1 MDTGLEFCLLGPLAV
16 RSGGATVPVSRGK
29 QRVLLA
35 SLLLSAGQAVPLD
48 ELVEALWGSAPP
60 PSAPVAVRNY
70 VKRLRS
76 TLGEIGWSRIRT
88 HPGGYLI
95 KVGSDELDVWR
106 CESLMREALDA
117 SRSGRHA
124 DAAAGLRTALSLWRG
139 QPLADV
145 PSDVLAMREIPR
157 LAEMHMQALEAC
169 IDADLHLGHH
179 SAAISELRQ
188 LTAANPLREK
198 LHALLMLA
206 LYRDGQQAAALAAYQ
221 SVRQVLVEELG
232 AEPGPELRRIHQ
244 QILSADVAL
253 APQCRIGPPASPSG
267 STDTG
272 SRSRILLTGQ
282 LPRGPWHFVGRAAEL
297 TVLADMHDRADSAPT
312 GAICVI
318 CGTAGVGKTALA
330 LHWAHHAAVR
340 FPDGQLYLDLQS
352 FAPSGPPLTAAESI
366 RRLLDGLGVA
376 PERIPADQAAQ
387 ATLYRALLAG
397 KRVLVILDNARD
409 PAQVRPLL
417 PGSAGCMVL
426 ITSRVQLTGLAAAEG
441 ANLIILDVLTA
452 QEAREMLNRRLGRD
466 RVASAPAEVTDL
478 IDLCARLPLALSVA
492 AARAAGRPALPL
504 AALAAE
510 LRDMRAR
517 LDRLATGDEV
527 TDLRTVLSWSCRQLS
542 EPATRMFRL
551 LGIHPGPDVSE
562 PAAASLAG
570 LPLQQARRALA
581 ELCRASLITEHAAGR
596 FAFHDLLRAYAA
608 ELADSCETGVSRSEA
623 VGRVLDHYLHT
634 AYSAALLLNPYRETV
649 TLSPPRPS
657 VQQEEQHSPQQA
669 LAWFQ
674 AERFVLQAMIS
685 QAADDGFRVHA
696 WQLAWSAAT
705 FLAGEGLW
713 HELAATQTIALA
725 AAQSLGD
732 LSAQAHAH
740 HFLGQAHMLIGGH
753 AEATRHL
760 NAALRRARQLGSS
773 RIQAREHGTLATVC
787 GKQGHSA
794 EALRHTR
801 EALCLSRAAGHRF
814 GEAHSLNAIGWYL
827 IEVGEY
833 QEALTSCE
841 QALALYAELRYAQGM
856 AATLDS
862 LGYAYYHLGN
872 YAQAIARYRE
882 AINAL
887 EGMGDRDDRA
897 EFLTHLGDA
906 YQAAGNRSAARQAW
920 QQAVEILDDLQAPA
934 AALVRSRLTGCS
946 DQA

>member
-16 RSGGATVPVSRGK
+16 RSGGATVLVPRGK

-35 SLLLSAGQAVPLD
+35 SLLLSAGQAVSVD
-48 ELVEALWGSAPP
+48 ELAETLWNSAPP
-60 PSAPVAVRNY
+60 PSAPVTVRNH
-70 VKRLRS
+70 VRRLRS

-95 KVGSDELDVWR
+95 KVGSDELDVLR
-106 CESLMREALDA
+106 CESLLREALDA

-145 PSDVLAMREIPR
+145 PSDVLAVREIPR
-157 LAEMHMQALEAC
+157 LAEMHMQALEAH

-206 LYRDGQQAAALAAYQ
+206 LYRDSQQAAALAAYQ
-221 SVRQVLVEELG
+221 SARQVLVEELG
-232 AEPGPELRRIHQ
+232 AEPGPELRRMHQ

-253 APQCRIGPPASPSG
+253 AAQCRIGQPAGPSG

-272 SRSRILLTGQ
+272 SRTGILLTAQ
-282 LPRGPWHFVGRAAEL
+282 LPRAPWHFVGRAAEL

-312 GAICVI
+312 EAISVI

-330 LHWAHHAAVR
+330 LRWAHHVVGR
-340 FPDGQLYLDLQS
+340 FPDGLLYVDLQG
-352 FAPSGPPLTAAESI
+352 FAPSGLPLTAAESI
-366 RRLLDGLGVA
+366 RHLLDSLGMA
-376 PERIPADQAAQ
+376 RERIPADQAAQ
-387 ATLYRALLAG
+387 ATLYRGLLAG
-397 KRVLVILDNARD
+397 RRVLVILDNARD

-417 PGSAGCMVL
+417 PGSPGCVVL
-426 ITSRVQLTGLAAAEG
+426 ITSRNQLTGLAAAEG

-452 QEAREMLNRRLGRD
+452 QEAREMLEGRLGRD
-466 RVASAPAEVTDL
+466 RVAIAPAEVTDL

-492 AARAAGRPALPL
+492 AARAAGRPGLPL

-510 LRDMRAR
+510 LRDAQAR
-517 LDRLATGDEV
+517 LDGLATGDIA
-527 TDLRTVLSWSCRQLS
+527 TDLRTVLSWSCQQLS
-542 EPATRMFRL
+542 GPAARMFQM
-551 LGIHPGPDVSE
+551 LGIHPGPDISE

-608 ELADSCETGVSRSEA
+608 ELAHSCETDASRSEA

-674 AERFVLQAMIS
+674 AERFVLLAVIGR
-685 QAADDGFRVHA
+685 AADAGFLA
-696 WQLAWSAAT
+696 QAGQLAWAAAT
-705 FLAGEGLW
+705 FLSGQGFW
-713 HELAATQTIALA
+713 HEQVATQTIALA

-740 HFLGQAHMLIGGH
+740 HFLGQAHMLIGAH
-753 AEATRHL
+753 AEATRQL
-760 NAALRRARQLGSS
+760 NAALRLGQQLGSS
-773 RIQAREHGTLATVC
+773 RIQAREHGTIATVC
-787 GKQGHSA
+787 GMQGHSA
-794 EALRHTR
+794 EALKRAR
-801 EALCLSRAAGHRF
+801 EALRLSRAAGHRF
-814 GEAHSLNAIGWYL
+814 GEAHSLNAIGWHL
-827 IEVGEY
+827 IQVGEY
-833 QEALTSCE
+833 QKALTSCE

-862 LGYAYYHLGN
+862 LGYAHYHLGN
-872 YAQAIARYRE
+872 YAQAVARYRE

-887 EGMGDRDDRA
+887 EGMGDRDDQA
-897 EFLTHLGDA
+897 EYLTHLGDA
-906 YQAAGNRSAARQAW
+906 YQAAGNRNAARQAW
-920 QQAVEILDDLQAPA
+920 QQAMEILDDLQTPA
-934 AALVRSRLTGCS
+934 AALVRSRLEEG
-946 DQA
+946 